1 MPSSKKYKILFVT
14 SEVVPFMKTGGLA
27 DVSSALT
34 QKLTEMGH
42 QVRIVVPKYGSI
54 DERKYKIHEVVRL
67 KDLKTQIGDKEVSF
81 SLRSSFLVGPKARV
95 QIYFL
100 DNMEYFVSR
109 HSLYEDP
116 ITGEEFKDNDERFI
130 LLNKSVFELMQ
141 KLGWIPDIIHINDWQ
156 CSLIPAYLKTV
167 HKNNEMFQSIKT
179 ILTIHNLVYQ
189 GIFPKSSFAKT
200 GLPEQ
205 LNSDKGIIHSS
216 KVNFLK
222 AGIQYADI
230 INTVSATY
238 AKEICSIKEFGY
250 GLDTLLAKRKKD
262 IYGIIN
268 GIDEAIWNPEKDKL
282 IAKNYSQKNIADKI
296 ENKIALC
303 ENFGFAADENIPIIG
318 IISRLTDTKGF
329 DLLQK
334 AFSDIAKLNVRVVLL
349 GTGEKK
355 YQKYFED
362 YSAKHPNKLS
372 CYLGFDE
379 KLAHLIEAGSDM
391 LLIPSKSEPCGLNQM
406 YSLVYGTV
414 PIVHKTGGL
423 ADTVVNY
430 TDKNQDGNGFVF
442 DKYDAKEMVK
452 EIKRAVEIYNND
464 KATWSKIIKNGMKST
479 FSWIDST
486 KQYVD
491 LYKKLA
497 D

>member
-42 QVRIVVPKYGSI
+42 QVRIVVPKYGAI

-67 KDLKTQIGDKEVSF
+67 KDLKTKIGEKEITF
-81 SLRSSFLVGPKARV
+81 SLRSSFLIGSKARV

-100 DNMEYFVSR
+100 DNLEYFVSR
-109 HSLYEDP
+109 HSLYDDP
-116 ITGEEFKDNDERFI
+116 LTGEEFKDNDERFI
-130 LLNKSVFELMQ
+130 LLNKCIFELIT
-141 KLGWIPDIIHINDWQ
+141 KLGWIPDIIHCNDWQ
-156 CSLIPAYLKTV
+156 CSLIPAYLKTTY
-167 HKNNEMFQSIKT
+167 KNDETFKSIKT
-179 ILTIHNLVYQ
+179 ILTVHNLVNQ
-189 GIFPKSSFAKT
+189 GVFPKSTFAKT
-200 GLPEQ
+200 GLPEL
-205 LNSDKGIIHSS
+205 LNSEKGLLHNNKI
-216 KVNFLK
+216 NFLK
-222 AGIQYADI
+222 AGLQYSDI

-238 AKEICSIKEFGY
+238 AKEISSNKEFGC
-250 GLDTLLAKRKKD
+250 GLNELLAKRKKD
-262 IYGIIN
+262 IFGIMN
-268 GIDEAIWNPEKDKL
+268 GIDESIWNPEKDKL
-282 IAKNYSQKNIADKI
+282 IPKNYSIKNIADKI
-296 ENKIALC
+296 ENKKALC
-303 ENFGFAADENIPIIG
+303 ENFGFSETDETPIIG

-334 AFSDIAKLNVRVVLL
+334 AFPEIAKLNVRIVLL
-349 GTGEKK
+349 GTGERK

-362 YSAKHPNKLS
+362 YAAKHSDRFS

-391 LLIPSKSEPCGLNQM
+391 FLMPSKNEPCGLNQM

-423 ADTVVNY
+423 ADTVINFNE
-430 TDKNQDGNGFVF
+430 KNNEGNGFVF
-442 DKYDAKEMVK
+442 EKYDGKEMLK
-452 EIKRAVEIYNND
+452 EIKRAVDTFNND
-464 KATWSKIIKNGMKST
+464 KAVWSKIIKNGMKST
-479 FSWIDST
+479 FSWADST
-486 KQYVD
+486 KNYVD

>member
-14 SEVVPFMKTGGLA
+14 SEVLPFMKTGGLA

-42 QVRIVVPKYGSI
+42 QVRIVVPKYGAI

-67 KDLKTQIGDKEVSF
+67 KDLKTTIGDKEVSF
-81 SLRSSFLVGPKARV
+81 SLRSSFLVGSKARV

-109 HSLYEDP
+109 HSLYDDP
-116 ITGEEFKDNDERFI
+116 LTGEEFKDNDERFI
-130 LLNKSVFELMQ
+130 LLNKCIFELIQ

-167 HKNNEMFQSIKT
+167 YKNNEVFQSIKT
-179 ILTIHNLVYQ
+179 ILTIHNIVYQ
-189 GIFPKSSFAKT
+189 GIFPKSTFAKT

-205 LNSDKGIIHSS
+205 LASDKGIMQGN

-230 INTVSATY
+230 INTVSTTY
-238 AKEICSIKEFGY
+238 AKEIVNDKELGY
-250 GLDTLLAKRKKD
+250 GLHDLLVKRKKD
-262 IYGIIN
+262 IFGIIN
-268 GIDEAIWNPEKDKL
+268 GIDETIWNPEKDKL
-282 IAKNYSQKNIADKI
+282 IAKNYSAKNLADKL
-296 ENKIALC
+296 ENKKALC
-303 ENFGFAADENIPIIG
+303 ENFDISADENVPVIG
-318 IISRLTDTKGF
+318 IISKLTEPKGF

-334 AFSDIAKLNVRVVLL
+334 AFPEIAKMNVRIILL
-349 GTGEKK
+349 GTGERKF
-355 YQKYFED
+355 QKYFED
-362 YSAKHPNKLS
+362 YASKHPDKLA
-372 CYLGFDE
+372 CFIGYDE

-391 LLIPSKSEPCGLNQM
+391 LLIPSKTEPCGLNQM

-423 ADTVVNY
+423 ADTVTNFSE
-430 TDKNQDGNGFVF
+430 KNPDGNGFVF
-442 DKYDAKEMVK
+442 DKYDPKELVK
-452 EIKRAVEIYNND
+452 EVKRAVDLFGRD
-464 KATWSKIIKNGMKST
+464 KALWAKLVKNGMKST
-479 FSWIDST
+479 FSWADST
-486 KQYVD
+486 KHYCE